1 MLPGGQVLGGHQQR
15 VERGAAAAHPDPRVR
30 HHQHLQSRYS
40 RYIDIDIDISRT
52 VSARWSGGPTAS
64 ILASSLSS
72 GATQV
77 WAGQV
82 TTRAVHMMP
91 APSLSAAW
99 LRVSVSVPGW
109 SWSCTVYTC
118 QATPSHDR

>member
-1 MLPGGQVLGGHQQR
+1 MEMEIEIEIDIDIDIDIDV
-15 VERGAAAAHPDPRVR
+15 DID
-30 HHQHLQSRYS
+30 
-40 RYIDIDIDISRT
+40 IDIDIDISST
-52 VSARWSGGPTAS
+52 VSARWSGGPRAS

-109 SWSCTVYTC
+109 SWSCTV
-118 QATPSHDR
+118 